1 MSGGGAAVTTASMTR
16 APVAATRQPT
26 TRCALAAA
34 SSAVALLL
42 LLPVLLLAVGGC
54 GAGAEPPALDGE
66 AQREWQALQQM
77 RTDLVERRRQLAAWR
92 RELAVEQETS
102 NPPSERAYAELAARA
117 ARAEDEIA
125 SRSDAFGQRLVAFI
139 DALAVPNGERPPRER
154 SDAIRLKSDED
165 LDVAGEW
172 IERGGDY
179 RRAIEIYELQRR
191 LDPRYERLATALA
204 EAREMRFVTAERF
217 ARVGKGMTRGDVRA
231 ALGPV
236 NLRMIRSY
244 PERGVEAWLYP
255 KAGGG
260 TAAVFFR
267 RDGTRRALVV
277 YATSFDLRPPP
288 TPLRDPS
295 AAG

>member
-1 MSGGGAAVTTASMTR
+1 MSGGGAAGTTAS
-16 APVAATRQPT
+16 T
-26 TRCALAAA
+26 TRRAVGAARRRGRGGLAPGARAA
-34 SSAVALLL
+34 VLSLVV
-42 LLPVLLLAVGGC
+42 LLPLVGAC
-54 GAGAEPPALDGE
+54 GGGDQPPSLSAEQ
-66 AQREWQALQQM
+66 QREWQLLQQA
-77 RTDLVERRRQLAAWR
+77 RADLEQRRSELAGWR
-92 RELAVEQETS
+92 RELAVEQES
-102 NPPSERAYAELAARA
+102 SSAASERSHAELAARA

-125 SRSDAFGQRLVAFI
+125 ARSDAFGRRLVDFI
-139 DALAVPNGERPPRER
+139 GALEVPTGERAPRER
-154 SDAIRLKSDED
+154 AAAIRMKSDED
-165 LDVAGEW
+165 VDIAGEW

-191 LDPRYERLATALA
+191 LDPGYDRLEAALA
-204 EAREMRFVTAERF
+204 DAREMRFVTEERF

-277 YATSFDLRPPP
+277 YATSFDLRPAP
-288 TPLRDPS
+288 TPRRS
-295 AAG
+295 AGAAG